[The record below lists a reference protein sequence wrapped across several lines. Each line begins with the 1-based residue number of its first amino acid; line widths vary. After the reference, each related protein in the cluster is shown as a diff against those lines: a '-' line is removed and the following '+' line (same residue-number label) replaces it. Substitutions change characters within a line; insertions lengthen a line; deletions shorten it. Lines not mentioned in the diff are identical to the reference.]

1 MKTYT
6 VGVEFIET
14 DPRAGKPHT
23 CRRTWEGPAE
33 NEQDAM
39 NRCREVYG
47 FKEAGIEVTDIRIL
61 GNEPPEDEGL

>member
-14 DPRAGKPHT
+14 DPRAGQPHT
-23 CRRTWEGPAE
+23 CRRTWEGPAK

-39 NRCREVYG
+39 NRCCDFYG
-47 FKEAGIEVTDIRIL
+47 FKEDGIEVTDIRIL